1 MRKKPTRR
9 LVMSNPE
16 QNTCIQDWHNVPEE
30 EFFLYARAFRAAAK
44 TMALAVE
51 LVPGPITKFAACP
64 VVFMY
69 RHALELHLKA
79 LILGDGSNFLAT
91 KPDRMSVSK
100 THSVS
105 WLAQFVCQIVT
116 TLNWQKEFRC
126 EGIETLAEFKA
137 FVEDVNSVDPG
148 PCSFR
153 YPASAEAQDSVEND
167 STFNVREFAR
177 RMDAL
182 LQLLDST
189 ADALAA
195 TWDMQS
201 EAVALDAALYAG
213 KDIEPTIQ

>member
-1 MRKKPTRR
+1 MQKKPVRR

-16 QNTCIQDWHNVPEE
+16 RHPRILDWHNVPEE

-51 LVPGPITKFAACP
+51 LAPGPSTKFAACP

-91 KPDRMSVSK
+91 KPDRMSVYK

-105 WLAQFVCQIVT
+105 WLSQFVCQIVT
-116 TLNWQKEFRC
+116 TLNWQKEFTC
-126 EGIETLAEFKA
+126 VGIETLADFKT

-148 PCSFR
+148 PYLFR
-153 YPASAEAQDSVEND
+153 YPASTEALDSVENT
-167 STFNVREFAR
+167 STFSVREFGR

-182 LQLLDST
+182 LELLDST
-189 ADALAA
+189 ANALAA
-195 TWDMQS
+195 TWDTHA
-201 EAVALDAALYAG
+201 EAAALDAALYAG

>member
-1 MRKKPTRR
+1 
-9 LVMSNPE
+9 MSNPE
-16 QNTCIQDWHNVPEE
+16 QHPRILDWHNVPEE
-30 EFFLYARAFRAAAK
+30 EVSLYSRAFRAAAK
-44 TMALAVE
+44 KMALAVE
-51 LVPGPITKFAACP
+51 LDPGPFTNFAACP
-64 VVFMY
+64 VVFIY

-91 KPDRMSVSK
+91 KPERMSVSK
-100 THSVS
+100 THSAS

-116 TLNWQKEFRC
+116 ALNWEKEFRC
-126 EGIETLAEFKA
+126 AGIETLAEFKA

-148 PCSFR
+148 PYSFR
-153 YPASAEAQDSVEND
+153 YPASAEAQDSVENN

-182 LQLLDST
+182 LELLDST

-195 TWDMQS
+195 TWDTQS
-201 EAVALDAALYAG
+201 EAAALDAALYAG

>member
-1 MRKKPTRR
+1 
-9 LVMSNPE
+9 MSNPE
-16 QNTCIQDWHNVPEE
+16 QHPGIRDWHNVLDE

-44 TMALAVE
+44 EMALAVE
-51 LVPGPITKFAACP
+51 LAPGPFTKFAACP
-64 VVFMY
+64 VVFIY

-79 LILGDGSNFLAT
+79 LILGGGRNFLAT
-91 KPDRMSVSK
+91 KPDRMSVYK

-116 TLNWQKEFRC
+116 ALNWEKEFRC
-126 EGIETLAEFKA
+126 EGIETLADFKA
-137 FVEDVNSVDPG
+137 LVEDVNSVDPG
-148 PCSFR
+148 PYSFR
-153 YPASAEAQDSVEND
+153 YPASAEAPASAENN
-167 STFNVREFAR
+167 SAFSIREFAR

-182 LQLLDST
+182 LELLDST

-201 EAVALDAALYAG
+201 EAVALDAALFAG

>member
-1 MRKKPTRR
+1 
-9 LVMSNPE
+9 
-16 QNTCIQDWHNVPEE
+16 
-30 EFFLYARAFRAAAK
+30 
-44 TMALAVE
+44 MALAVE
-51 LVPGPITKFAACP
+51 LAPGPFTKFAASP

-69 RHALELHLKA
+69 RHVLELHLKA
-79 LILGDGSNFLAT
+79 VILGDGSNFLVT

-105 WLAQFVCQIVT
+105 WLSQFVCQIVT
-116 TLNWQKEFRC
+116 TLNWEKEFRC
-126 EGIETLAEFKA
+126 EGIETLADFKA
-137 FVEDVNSVDPG
+137 FVEDINSVDPG

-153 YPASAEAQDSVEND
+153 YPASIDSPDSVENNSKFD
-167 STFNVREFAR
+167 IREFAR

-182 LQLLDST
+182 LELLDST

-195 TWDMQS
+195 TWDTQS